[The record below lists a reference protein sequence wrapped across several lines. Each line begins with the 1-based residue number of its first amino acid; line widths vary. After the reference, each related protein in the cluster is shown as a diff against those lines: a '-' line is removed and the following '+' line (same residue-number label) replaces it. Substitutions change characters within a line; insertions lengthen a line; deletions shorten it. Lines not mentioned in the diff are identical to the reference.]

1 MWWKTVV
8 RWLRD
13 RIDVDVDVDLED
25 GQVQVAVTVAVGEVT
40 VLTEHFAWTVPEPG
54 SGRKLRGRKA
64 RRRRV
69 VPGAK

>member
-40 VLTEHFAWTVPEPG
+40 VLPERLAWRVPELG
-54 SGRKLRGRKA
+54 AGGTLRGRKA
-64 RRRRV
+64 RRRRA
-69 VPGAK
+69 VPKAG

>member
-54 SGRKLRGRKA
+54 GGRKLTGRKA

-69 VPGAK
+69 VPGA

>member
-25 GQVQVAVTVAVGEVT
+25 GQVQVAVTLAVGEVQ
-40 VLTEHFAWTVPEPG
+40 VLTEHFAWTLPEPG
-54 SGRKLRGRKA
+54 TGRKLVGRKA

-69 VPGAK
+69 VPGG

>member
-25 GQVQVAVTVAVGEVT
+25 GQVQVAVTLAVGEVQ
-40 VLTEHFAWTVPEPG
+40 VLTEHFAWTLPEPRA
-54 SGRKLRGRKA
+54 GRKLVGRKA

-69 VPGAK
+69 VPTA